1 MRVVLQGSLSH
12 FTPSELLLLLGDHA
26 HTGTLDVVG
35 SDEARARIMF
45 RDGRLVSAQASG
57 LSGPDEVITR
67 VVGWREGTFTFLDD
81 VVLAEGPV
89 AISLEVGPLVAAAE
103 ARFAD
108 SQKLLQLF
116 PDDSI
121 VFRVVNRPAVEGHI
135 NLSAPEFQ
143 VLFQFAAGRPLA
155 EVRGESKLT
164 VNEFYPIV
172 HKLQTNGLIEVVNQA
187 VKESAKESP
196 PAKADAGD
204 QNPIGTLTA
213 DNGTMHPLMDE
224 ISQIGRTDS
233 SDIAFPDASV
243 SSKHARIL
251 RTAEGFEIEDLG
263 SRNGTF
269 VNSEQVTGKRLLADG
284 DTVRLG
290 KVILTFNLAVK
301 ARSRQTTQT
310 G

>member
-12 FTPSELLLLLGDHA
+12 FTPSELLLFLGDHA
-26 HTGTLDVVG
+26 HSGTFDLAG
-35 SDEARARIMF
+35 SNEARARVMF
-45 RDGRLVSAQASG
+45 REGRLVWAEAGG
-57 LSGPDEVITR
+57 LSSPDEVITR
-67 VVGWREGTFTFLDD
+67 VVGWREGTFTLLDE
-81 VVLAEGPV
+81 VVLPEGAAAV
-89 AISLEVGPLVAAAE
+89 SLEIGPLVAAAE
-103 ARFAD
+103 EQFAEA
-108 SQKLLQLF
+108 QKLRQLF

-135 NLSAPEFQ
+135 NLSAEEFQ

-155 EVRGESKLT
+155 EVRGESKLM
-164 VNEFYPIV
+164 VNELYPIV
-172 HKLQTNGLIEVVNQA
+172 RKLQTNGLIEVVNQA
-187 VKESAKESP
+187 ANE
-196 PAKADAGD
+196 KADAGD

-224 ISQIGRTDS
+224 VTQIGRTDS
-233 SDIAFPDASV
+233 SDIALPDASV
-243 SSKHARIL
+243 SSKHARIV
-251 RTAEGFEIEDLG
+251 RTADGFVIEDLG

-269 VNSEQVTGKRLLADG
+269 VNSEQVTGKLLADG

-301 ARSRQTTQT
+301 ARSQSTTLT